1 MLPVSEYSTNMQGE
15 MSVQVMPRYLRVVH
29 WLYHYQGFMSARE
42 LGPLFNVEPKRIT
55 DDFARI
61 RKHRNIFKTEEQKI
75 PIQGGYK
82 YRVRVLHIYPYRMD
96 GRNFPILL
104 KNGVRQGEDQ
114 PNQIITWADL
124 LSSRWRDLELRINCY

>member
-15 MSVQVMPRYLRVVH
+15 MSVQVMPRYLRVAH

-42 LGPLFNVEPKRIT
+42 LGPLFNVKPKRIT

-61 RKHRNIFKTEEQKI
+61 RKYRNIFKTEEQKI

-104 KNGVRQGEDQ
+104 KNGVGQGDAR
-114 PNQIITWADL
+114 PSQIITWAVL
-124 LSSRWRDLELRINCY
+124 LSSR